1 VAIIDYGAGNLFS
14 INCAFKKQ
22 GMETKITS
30 DPEELRDVDAI
41 VLPGVGSFQAASQN
55 LRSFRN
61 KIEGSI
67 KNGTPLLGVCL
78 GMQLFFQASE
88 EGPGEGLE
96 IFDGKVL
103 RLPDHVKTPHMGWN
117 TLKISRDSCI
127 LDGIRDGDYFYFV
140 HSYFSDPSEERIT
153 VAETDYG
160 LTYPSVVAYKNIY
173 GTQFHPEKSGTKGQ
187 RIIQNFSRIIKR

>member
-1 VAIIDYGAGNLFS
+1 
-14 INCAFKKQ
+14 
-22 GMETKITS
+22 METKITS
-30 DPEELRDVDAI
+30 APEELGDADAI
-41 VLPGVGSFQAASQN
+41 VLPGVGSFSAASKN
-55 LRSFRN
+55 LRSFRS
-61 KIEGSI
+61 KLDGSI
-67 KNGTPLLGVCL
+67 REGTPLLGVCL

-96 IFDGKVL
+96 ILDGKVL
-103 RLPDHVKTPHMGWN
+103 RLPHNVKTPHMGWN
-117 TLKISRDSCI
+117 TLKISRDSII
-127 LDGIRDGDYFYFV
+127 LDGINDGDYFYFV
-140 HSYFSDPSEERIT
+140 HSYFADPSDERIT